1 MAVVLSPEAFEQV
14 ENRASKDSLFANAL
28 MELLDAPTASAG
40 SYWKI
45 QAKAINEQRR
55 DDAHK
60 LFLEGAFSTSEVQ
73 QLLKLGTS
81 QAVHRLRSRGKLIG
95 RQIGNATWF
104 PAWQFRNGE
113 RRSDLDDLITKLGAF
128 TSDAIAADRIMR
140 LEREEL
146 GGQCIAQALDR
157 PRKRATA
164 LAILESLGT

>member
-1 MAVVLSPEAFEQV
+1 MFI
-14 ENRASKDSLFANAL
+14 KGAL
-28 MELLDAPTASAG
+28 
-40 SYWKI
+40 
-45 QAKAINEQRR
+45 N
-55 DDAHK
+55 
-60 LFLEGAFSTSEVQ
+60 TSEVQ
-73 QLLKLGTS
+73 RLLKLGTP